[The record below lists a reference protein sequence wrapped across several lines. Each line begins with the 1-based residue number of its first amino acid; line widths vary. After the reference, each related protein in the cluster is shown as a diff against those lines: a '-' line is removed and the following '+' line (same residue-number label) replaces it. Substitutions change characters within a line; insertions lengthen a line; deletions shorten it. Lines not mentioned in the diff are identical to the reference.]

1 MKKFVLWILTMCLV
15 LAGCA
20 AQPEKGQVY
29 VPKLVVEGEFSEELY
44 QALADEWAGYA
55 ALSREER
62 MASSHLP
69 GWCSREFDEWEA
81 VEQFVG
87 LTIPNPLEELELLEK
102 GTYVGMPLG
111 FMNAPRFS
119 VAWYGTQDGHVE
131 WVQINSGYRS
141 GNIRVCLETALYSDS
156 PESKSRERGWSVE
169 HQRLDYLEEREGDRA
184 VIAPDGDSAYDTCA
198 ATLARGYALYTIR
211 VIGEPGTQEEVY
223 TVLEQLLPAVE
234 EIPES

>member
-1 MKKFVLWILTMCLV
+1 MKKLVLWIMALTLM
-15 LAGCA
+15 LAACTA
-20 AQPEKGQVY
+20 PQEERY
-29 VPKLVVEGEFSEELY
+29 LPKLVPEEEFSEELY
-44 QALADEWAGYA
+44 QALSADWAAYD
-55 ALSREER
+55 ALSWENQ

-119 VAWYGTQDGHVE
+119 VAWYGTREGHVE
-131 WVQINSGYRS
+131 WVQINSGYRT
-141 GNIRVCLETALYSDS
+141 GDIRVCLEMALYSDT

-169 HQRLDYLEEREGDRA
+169 HQRLDYLEEREGDKA
-184 VIAPDGDSAYDTCA
+184 VITTDGDSAYDTYM

-211 VIGEPGTQEEVY
+211 IISEPGTHEELY
-223 TVLEQLLPAVE
+223 SVLGQVLPVFE
-234 EIPES
+234 EIPVS